1 MTTAAAPEEAQRV
14 DVPELRVEG
23 VSLRFG
29 GIKALDDVSFAV
41 RPGTIR
47 ALIGPNGAG
56 KSSCFNVVCSVY
68 RPTARDASCSATPF

>member
-1 MTTAAAPEEAQRV
+1 MTTAAPEEAQRV

-41 RPGTIR
+41 RPGT
-47 ALIGPNGAG
+47 
-56 KSSCFNVVCSVY
+56 
-68 RPTARDASCSATPF
+68 